1 MGLNSVDIAV
11 ERVKERIKN
20 GGHGIPEE
28 DIKRRYVE
36 SIDNLVK
43 IQELCDRIE
52 LFDNTTEFKRIA
64 VYQKGKWKKKFSDI
78 PEWTKPLN
86 IR

>member
-43 IQELCDRIE
+43 IQ
-52 LFDNTTEFKRIA
+52 
-64 VYQKGKWKKKFSDI
+64 
-78 PEWTKPLN
+78 
-86 IR
+86 